1 MAIVVKNPAN
11 AGERRDTVSIPGWG
25 NIPGRR
31 KWQPKGKKKKKKEI
45 SNIFKKVLIQTLIE
59 IQMIIN
65 FYLGL

>member
-1 MAIVVKNPAN
+1 MVVKNPAN
-11 AGERRDTVSIPGWG
+11 AGDRRDAVSIPGWG

-31 KWQPKGKKKKKKEI
+31 KWQPKGKKKKKEI
-45 SNIFKKVLIQTLIE
+45 SKIFKKVLIKTLIE